1 MTDLVNDITQAVIRE
16 GVRGRVSETDF
27 MAHLRA
33 ALNAPGRNT
42 RVVRINAGVHAI
54 RDERGKRR
62 STVAGA
68 PKGSADLSGIIRA
81 PLELRGLRLEVE
93 VKSATGKQTKEQAD
107 WQKFIED
114 WGGVY
119 VLVKY
124 ERDHDLDENIRL
136 GVAAVDAAIAKRWD
150 LG

>member
-1 MTDLVNDITQAVIRE
+1 MTE
-16 GVRGRVSETDF
+16 SDF

-68 PKGSADLSGIIRA
+68 PRGSADLSGIVRA
-81 PLELRGLRLEVE
+81 PSEVKGVRLEIE
-93 VKSATGKQTKEQAD
+93 VKSATGKQTKEQAE
-107 WQKFIED
+107 WQKFIES

-124 ERDHDLDENIRL
+124 YREHDLDENIRM
-136 GVAAVDAAIAKRWD
+136 GVTAVDAAIEKRRAD
-150 LG
+150 GC